1 MTASEDSKFKINEV
15 VKGMLF
21 DKHLTIGDLSEAL
34 GWSYD
39 SGYKLIKR
47 TDWKISEMQAAGR
60 LLQFNFFSLFVD
72 TTHVGGLQN
81 ALKEKET
88 ELEKQNQKVIL
99 LEMENKYLKELVEMA
114 RLKLK
119 K

>member
-1 MTASEDSKFKINEV
+1 MTPSEDSHFKINEV

-21 DKHLTIGDLSEAL
+21 DKHLTIGHLSEAM

-47 TDWKISEMQAAGR
+47 SDWKISEMQAAGR
-60 LLQFNFFSLFVD
+60 VLNFNFFSLFVD
-72 TTHVGGLQN
+72 TTPIGGLQN
-81 ALKEKET
+81 ALKAKET
-88 ELEKQNQKVIL
+88 ELEKQNEKVAL

-114 RLKLK
+114 KLKLK